1 MADYPNLT
9 DPNVSTG
16 DWVLTLILSGIP
28 IVGFILL
35 LVWAFGG
42 GAKISKRNYARATL
56 ILMIIGF
63 VLGILIWILG
73 LFLTVAAGG
82 TILTRYPPVS
92 PDPAWPCGGSIPYE
106 LPDNRCVR
114 AGCFLGGIMLLDRR
128 FRLLRTFLR

>member
-1 MADYPNLT
+1 MADYSNT
-9 DPNVSTG
+9 NDPHVSTG

-82 TILTRYPPVS
+82 TIYN
-92 PDPAWPCGGSIPYE
+92 A
-106 LPDNRCVR
+106 LPTS
-114 AGCFLGGIMLLDRR
+114 FS
-128 FRLLRTFLR
+128 